1 MNNAL
6 NNASTSGR
14 PRRSAAVAARANI
27 TANIRRGGDRQ
38 GPPRAGMKRHYRAA
52 DSAVAGPVDVAVTV
66 TVTVT
71 AAADDSSTDGEDEDD
86 GESPPL
92 VRKRT
97 KACNLKPSTTT

>member
-1 MNNAL
+1 
-6 NNASTSGR
+6 
-14 PRRSAAVAARANI
+14 
-27 TANIRRGGDRQ
+27 
-38 GPPRAGMKRHYRAA
+38 MKRHYRAA
-52 DSAVAGPVDVAVTV
+52 DSAVAGPVDVAV